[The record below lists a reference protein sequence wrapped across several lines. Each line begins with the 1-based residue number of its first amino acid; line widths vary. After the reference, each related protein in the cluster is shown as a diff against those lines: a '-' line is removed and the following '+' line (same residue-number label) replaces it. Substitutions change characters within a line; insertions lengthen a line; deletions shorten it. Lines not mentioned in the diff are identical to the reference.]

1 MATLSRWEMNW
12 LSWTP
17 NCGAVADNADYIR
30 LSTLDATAT
39 AYSDGQ
45 LDDYGATGLRWS
57 PPLTLTVRAR
67 LGGSHGGGIHGTAG
81 FGLWND
87 PGGARLKRLALPR
100 AVWFFYASPPSN
112 LALDSLVPGVG
123 WLAMTFDASQLRT
136 LALLPFA
143 PLGLLLMQGA
153 WLRRALWPIAQ
164 WALGVRQ
171 MPLQVDPSAWHTYR
185 IEWQP
190 RRVAFWVD
198 DALVLETPLSPRGPL
213 GLVLW
218 IDNQY
223 AIVTPRG
230 VVRGGLLDA
239 SGEQWLDIADLH
251 VTSG

>member
-1 MATLSRWEMNW
+1 MTTLSRWGMDW

-45 LDDYGATGLRWS
+45 LDDYGTAGLCWS
-57 PPLTLTVRAR
+57 PPLTLNVRAR
-67 LGGSHGGGIHGTAG
+67 LAGENGIHGTAG

-87 PGGARLKRLALPR
+87 PGGSRLKRLALPR
-100 AVWFFYASPPSN
+100 AVWFFYASPPST

-123 WLAMTFDASQLRT
+123 WLAMTFDAARGRT

-171 MPLQVDPSAWHTYR
+171 MPLQVDPSVWHTYR

>member
-1 MATLSRWEMNW
+1 
-12 LSWTP
+12 
-17 NCGAVADNADYIR
+17 
-30 LSTLDATAT
+30 
-39 AYSDGQ
+39 
-45 LDDYGATGLRWS
+45 
-57 PPLTLTVRAR
+57 
-67 LGGSHGGGIHGTAG
+67 
-81 FGLWND
+81 
-87 PGGARLKRLALPR
+87 
-100 AVWFFYASPPSN
+100 
-112 LALDSLVPGVG
+112 
-123 WLAMTFDASQLRT
+123 
-136 LALLPFA
+136 
-143 PLGLLLMQGA
+143 
-153 WLRRALWPIAQ
+153 
-164 WALGVRQ
+164 
-171 MPLQVDPSAWHTYR
+171 MPLRVAPSAWHTYR